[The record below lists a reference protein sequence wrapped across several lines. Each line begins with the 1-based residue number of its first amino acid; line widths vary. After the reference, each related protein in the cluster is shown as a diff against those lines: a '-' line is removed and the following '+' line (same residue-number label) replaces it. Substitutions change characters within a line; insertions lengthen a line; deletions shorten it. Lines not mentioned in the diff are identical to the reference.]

1 MKGRDLSGVSLIFN
15 LSCRSCRSVFRS
27 FSLSFVRSFVR
38 AYVRAR
44 VRRRVVSSR
53 LDGTGARSS
62 RVQWSPV
69 ESSGVRWS
77 SVHFAVGL
85 PEVVAVVAAG
95 GVRRARVRVQVGPNA
110 ARLATHVRHPD
121 VRDGVVGE
129 ELGLVLGVRADLVRG
144 FLGGPVEKKNRRQ

>member
-1 MKGRDLSGVSLIFN
+1 M
-15 LSCRSCRSVFRS
+15 
-27 FSLSFVRSFVR
+27 
-38 AYVRAR
+38 RAR

-62 RVQWSPV
+62 RVQSSPV

-85 PEVVAVVAAG
+85 PEVVAVVSAG

-129 ELGLVLGVRADLVRG
+129 ELGLVRGVRADLVRG
-144 FLGGPVEKKNRRQ
+144 FLRGPVEKNRRQ

>member
-27 FSLSFVRSFVR
+27 FSRSFVRSFVHTC
-38 AYVRAR
+38 AR
-44 VRRRVVSSR
+44 VFVAAPCHQGRTEPVS
-53 LDGTGARSS
+53 G
-62 RVQWSPV
+62 
-69 ESSGVRWS
+69 GVRWS
-77 SVHFAVGL
+77 PVHFAVRL
-85 PEVVAVVAAG
+85 TEVVAVVAAAV
-95 GVRRARVRVQVGPNA
+95 VRRARVRVQVGPDA

-144 FLGGPVEKKNRRQ
+144 FLGGPVEKNRRQ

>member
-27 FSLSFVRSFVR
+27 FSRSVVRSFVR
-38 AYVRAR
+38 SCIRAR
-44 VRRRVVSSR
+44 ACSSPRRVIKVGLNR
-53 LDGTGARSS
+53 CPVTGPVRSS
-62 RVQWSPV
+62 PVQ
-69 ESSGVRWS
+69 SGPVRWS
-77 SVHFAVGL
+77 PVHFAVRL
-85 PEVVAVVAAG
+85 TEVVAVVSAAV
-95 GVRRARVRVQVGPNA
+95 VRRARVRVQVGPDA

-144 FLGGPVEKKNRRQ
+144 FLRGPVDRRQ